1 MILNLSYNF
10 FYNKNDKELLQVI
23 IKNIKIYVISVSF
36 YIILYLI
43 MNALDN
49 NTIKKILYVVL
60 IMDIISLTVN
70 IISSILPDDYLF
82 SNLKK
87 KISLYKK

>member
-10 FYNKNDKELLQVI
+10 FYNKNDKELLEVI

-43 MNALDN
+43 MNALEN

-70 IISSILPDDYLF
+70 IISSILPDDYIF

>member
-70 IISSILPDDYLF
+70 IISSILPDDYIYL
-82 SNLKK
+82 NLKK

>member
-43 MNALDN
+43 MNALEN
-49 NTIKKILYVVL
+49 NTMKKILYVVL

-70 IISSILPDDYLF
+70 IISSILPDDYIF

>member
-10 FYNKNDKELLQVI
+10 LYNKNDKELLQVI

-49 NTIKKILYVVL
+49 NTMKKILYVVL

>member
-70 IISSILPDDYLF
+70 IISSILPDDYIF